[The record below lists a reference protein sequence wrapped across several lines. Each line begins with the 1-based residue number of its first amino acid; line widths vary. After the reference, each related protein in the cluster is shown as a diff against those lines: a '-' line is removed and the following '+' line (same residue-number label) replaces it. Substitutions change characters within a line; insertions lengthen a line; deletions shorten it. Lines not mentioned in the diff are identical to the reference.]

1 MPIRV
6 GMKRYW
12 WLFSADINDLRS
24 YFWSFFFRKFD
35 TLQLKTDC
43 GTLRCGWK
51 RSNLQCEGW
60 SKKYSLIRHTKKK
73 FILSVRNGCG
83 VFLFVKVLKFNL
95 SDAYWYNMI
104 LTHFSI
110 LKDLKNYEIW
120 LTPIL
125 NCHFDL
131 NTAIFRKA
139 SIFLQSQHSSFMIK
153 IFAGPNYNCL
163 PIFPHFRNWKR

>member
-1 MPIRV
+1 M
-6 GMKRYW
+6 
-12 WLFSADINDLRS
+12 
-24 YFWSFFFRKFD
+24 
-35 TLQLKTDC
+35 QLKTDC

-51 RSNLQCEGW
+51 HSNLQCEGW

-139 SIFLQSQHSSFMIK
+139 SIFLHMLKKYQNTINNVSFQLGWAWHYRHTDICLSSYHCLIMYLLHMQTQSVIVWGYLLGSLF
-153 IFAGPNYNCL
+153 L
-163 PIFPHFRNWKR
+163 